1 MSVVYEKIVKEDLEL
16 GFGDKTG
23 ITAPQGG
30 TMTGSKLHGFSLIEN
45 LTQAEITAIAGT
57 DLRLVYNSTTQK
69 LNFYNGSAWT
79 EICDGVL

>member
-1 MSVVYEKIVKEDLEL
+1 MSTKYEKILVEDIEL
-16 GFGDKTG
+16 GFGESSK
-23 ITAPQGG
+23 TAPGG
-30 TMTGSKLHGFSLIEN
+30 GSMIGNKVHGFSLIES
-45 LTQAEITAIAGT
+45 LTQTQIDAITGT